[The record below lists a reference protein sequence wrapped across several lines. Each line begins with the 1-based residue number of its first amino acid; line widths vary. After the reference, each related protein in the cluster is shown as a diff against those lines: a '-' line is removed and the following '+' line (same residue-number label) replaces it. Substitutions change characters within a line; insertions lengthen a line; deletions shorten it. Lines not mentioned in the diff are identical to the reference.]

1 MKKLLFTLTFISF
14 SLAIVAQTDKK
25 FSLLLSSGSVD
36 LPANF
41 EQSKQ
46 QPATQPEVFNGTYY
60 RYIQFFNLPSTEQ
73 KTQLAAK
80 GIQLLMY
87 LPTNTFMAAIQQNA
101 NLNELSAYAVRG
113 IHAILPQHKFLNEL
127 KVALD
132 ENVFPGFALNGNK
145 VGLHI
150 TYYANNSHE
159 VIKSYLQSHNYTIT
173 YEDKNTNWLS
183 VWINKT
189 DILSFTALPFIC
201 SAELVDEKPQPDNN
215 VGRTSH
221 RSNAIATDYATG
233 RKYNGNGVNIM
244 LQDDGI
250 IGPHVD
256 YTGRLINQFI
266 TTNTGDHGDH
276 CAGIIMAAG
285 NKDPLT
291 RGMAWGANIYM
302 YDASSP
308 LYQGFDSIT
317 SHYNKFGIRII
328 STSYSDG
335 CNAGYTTRAR
345 QLDLQN
351 QAMPQLIHVFS
362 AGNQGGV
369 ACNYGTTN
377 WGNVT
382 GGHKHSKNSIAVA
395 NLDYL
400 DVANGSSS
408 RGPAHDGRLKPE
420 VSAVGTNVYSTINPN
435 NYGFK
440 TGTSMSCPGVAGTFA
455 QLYQAYKTLNGNTNP
470 PSALIK
476 AIVMNTA
483 DDKGNV
489 GPDFTFGY
497 GRINALNAVKAIE
510 QTLYTSGTISNGGT
524 NTHNI
529 TIPAGVRQV
538 KVLTYWHDAPAAVSA
553 AVALVNNLN
562 TQLVTPSTTSVN
574 PLILDFTP
582 NVTNLNTPA
591 VQGIDV
597 RNNHEQIV
605 INNPVAGTYALN
617 INGAAVPSG
626 PQTYYVTWIFYM
638 DGYTI
643 TYPIGGEGF
652 VPGETETIRWDAF
665 ETSGNQTLDYTTNNG
680 STWTTINAAI
690 AGAQRHFNWVVPS
703 ALSGQCKVRVTRG
716 AYTAKSDTNFSI
728 IPLASNLNVVW
739 ACVDSVKLTWNAAAG
754 ATSYDVFMLG
764 NKYMDSVGTSNTTN
778 YVIPN
783 ILGAQPH
790 WFSVRARGP
799 LNAVGRRAIAIQKA
813 AGTFACPIAF
823 DAACNNLINPNGML
837 LNCQNGLNAIPVK
850 VNVSN
855 LGLSSLNVIPMYYR
869 INNGAIISE
878 TLSASILPSNSSVY
892 TFTTLA
898 NLSTVGTYVIKAWA
912 KYIGDGNVTNDT
924 ITSTIN
930 VIAGTT
936 ASLPLTENFESFNL
950 CSTATTCSLTC
961 ALGNGF
967 INESNT
973 SDQHDW
979 RVNEFDTPSTS
990 TGPSLDYNPG
1000 TNTGNY
1006 VYLEAS
1012 VPCTNLTANLL
1023 SPCVDLSTINNPMLT
1038 FAYHMYGTD
1047 MGTLAVDILAN
1058 GVWTSSVWSAS
1069 GNKGNTWLLANVS
1082 LAAWASQKITVR
1094 WRGITGANFLS
1105 DMALDAINISGS
1117 TNLSKNSLLTG
1128 VSVYPNPSNGI
1139 YNLEVNNLA
1148 NEQVTYSVM
1157 DISGKEI
1164 AKGNSATKTGNYTTT
1179 IDLQTLANGVYTLII
1194 KKGEASNHVKLCKY

>member
-1 MKKLLFTLTFISF
+1 MKKLLFTLAFVYFGLATF
-14 SLAIVAQTDKK
+14 AQTDKK
-25 FSLLLSSGSVD
+25 FSLLLSSGSID

-41 EQSKQ
+41 EQNMQ
-46 QPATQPEVFNGTYY
+46 QVPTQQEVFNGTYY
-60 RYIQFFNLPSTEQ
+60 RYIQFFTLPSTEQ
-73 KTQLAAK
+73 KAQLAAK
-80 GIQLLMY
+80 GVQLLMY
-87 LPTNTFMAAIQQNA
+87 LPTNTFMAAIQQSA
-101 NLNELSAYAVRG
+101 NLNELTAYSVRG
-113 IHAILPQHKFLNEL
+113 IHTILPHHKFLNEL

-159 VIKSYLQSHNYTIT
+159 SIKSYLQSKNYTIT
-173 YEDKNTNWLS
+173 YEDKNTHWFS
-183 VWINKT
+183 VWVAKT
-189 DILSFTALPFIC
+189 DILNFTALPFIC
-201 SAELVDEKPQPDNN
+201 SAELVDDKPQLDNN

-221 RSNAIATDYATG
+221 RSNSIATDYATG
-233 RKYNGNGVNIM
+233 RKYNGNGVNVM

-250 IGPHVD
+250 IGPHID
-256 YTGRLINQFI
+256 YTGRLMNQFI
-266 TTNTGDHGDH
+266 STNTGDHGDH
-276 CAGIIMAAG
+276 CAGIITAAG

-291 RGMAWGANIYM
+291 RGMAWGANIHVYE
-302 YDASSP
+302 ASSP

-335 CNAGYTTRAR
+335 CNAGYTTRAQ

-369 ACNYGTTN
+369 ACNYGTTT

-483 DDKGNV
+483 DDLGNV

-497 GRINALNAVKAIE
+497 GRINALKAVQTLE
-510 QTLYTSGTISNGGT
+510 QTRYTTGTISNGGT

-582 NVTNLNTPA
+582 NVTNLTTPA
-591 VQGIDV
+591 IQGIDV

-605 INNPVAGTYALN
+605 IDNPTAGNYALN
-617 INGAAVPSG
+617 INGASVPSG

-638 DGYTI
+638 DGYTV

-665 ETSGNQTLDYTTNNG
+665 EKTGTQTLDYTTNNG
-680 STWTTINAAI
+680 SSWTTISASI

-728 IPLASNLNVVW
+728 IPLASNLNVTW

-764 NKYMDSVGTSNTTN
+764 NKYMDSVGTANTN
-778 YVIPN
+778 SYVIPN
-783 ILGAQPH
+783 IIGSQAH

-799 LNAVGRRAIAIQKA
+799 LNSVGRRAIAIQKA

-855 LGLSSLNVIPMYYR
+855 NGLSALTNIPMFYR
-869 INNGAIISE
+869 INNGAIVSE

-898 NLSTVGTYVIKAWA
+898 NLSTIGSYVIKSWA
-912 KYIGDGNVTNDT
+912 KYVGDGNVTNDT

-930 VIAGTT
+930 VIAGTNVT
-936 ASLPLTENFESFNL
+936 LPLSEDFESFAL

-961 ALGNGF
+961 TLGNGF

-973 SDQHDW
+973 TDQHDW
-979 RVNEFDTPSTS
+979 RVNEFDTPSLN

-1000 TNTGNY
+1000 TSTGNY

-1012 VPCTNLTANLL
+1012 VPCTNLTSNLL
-1023 SPCVDLSTINNPMLT
+1023 SPCVDLSTTTNPMLT

-1058 GVWTSSVWSAS
+1058 GVWTSNVWSAS
-1069 GNKGNTWLLANVS
+1069 GDKGNTWFLANIN

-1094 WRGITGANFLS
+1094 WRGTTGANFLS
-1105 DMALDAINISGS
+1105 DMALDAISISGS
-1117 TNLSKNSLLTG
+1117 TNLSKNSLLNG
-1128 VSVYPNPSNGI
+1128 VSVYPNPSNGL

-1148 NEQVTYSVM
+1148 NEQVTYSVI

-1164 AKGNSATKTGNYTTT
+1164 AKGNSAIKTGNYTTT